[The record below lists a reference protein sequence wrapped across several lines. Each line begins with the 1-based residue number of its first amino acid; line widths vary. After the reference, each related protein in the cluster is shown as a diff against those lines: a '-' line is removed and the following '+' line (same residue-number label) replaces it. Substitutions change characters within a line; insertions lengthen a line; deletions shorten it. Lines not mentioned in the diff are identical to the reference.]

1 MTSKTIDCVDCGE
14 SVAYGRLSCP
24 ACGALLASV
33 AGAHRLPAWI
43 VTTPEQAVATVA
55 EPEGEPVVAPAAAVE
70 PAAEPEH
77 EPMADAEPEAVAEP
91 AAEPE
96 QVADPEA
103 VAEPEP
109 EPFAEPA
116 ADAEPAPERIAAA
129 VGTLPPPDPDP
140 SAPDPT
146 PWPPLGEHEAVLAP
160 RPYQGFAASAR
171 GTMSNQG
178 AGYRPPAFALS
189 AATAGGPAWPAGAV
203 PGGSGSLGARDE
215 ELDTE
220 KTDDAIEIDP
230 AARYVEIAGWFV
242 IVGAALS
249 ALGFLLPWSRVVI
262 GAAHTGG
269 YLDTWGLASPTH
281 VVALAGL
288 LVVLGLG
295 IIETRVPAWLRSG
308 VLGLAAG
315 SLLIGLVWPYV
326 VGPLG
331 ADVGRDGR
339 RARRAGARD
348 RRRGG
353 LMGDPSRV
361 GPPVRL
367 SARVPAEA
375 RNGPCYTARTTDRTG
390 LPDPG
395 PGPTEAVIQA
405 YGPDTPVDR

>member
-33 AGAHRLPAWI
+33 AGAHRPPAWI
-43 VTTPEQAVATVA
+43 VTAPGQAVVTVA
-55 EPEGEPVVAPAAAVE
+55 EPEPVVAIVPG
-70 PAAEPEH
+70 P
-77 EPMADAEPEAVAEP
+77 
-91 AAEPE
+91 
-96 QVADPEA
+96 
-103 VAEPEP
+103 EPEP
-109 EPFAEPA
+109 EPIAESEPVAEVEARAEADPGPDVEAEPP
-116 ADAEPAPERIAAA
+116 AEPAPEAAAAEPVAEHEPEAAAEPVAEPESEPEPIAEPAPEGIAAA
-129 VGTLPPPDPDP
+129 VGTPPPPDPDP
-140 SAPDPT
+140 SAPDQT
-146 PWPPLGEHEAVLAP
+146 PSPLGEQDAVLAP
-160 RPYQGFAASAR
+160 RPYQGFAASVR
-171 GTMSNQG
+171 GTMSSQG

-189 AATAGGPAWPAGAV
+189 AATAVGPAWPAGAAL
-203 PGGSGSLGARDE
+203 GGSASLGARDE
-215 ELDTE
+215 ERDIAT
-220 KTDDAIEIDP
+220 TDDATGIDP

-315 SLLIGLVWPYV
+315 SLLIGLAWPYV

-331 ADVGRDGR
+331 ADVGVMV
-339 RARRAGARD
+339 AAL
-348 RRRGG
+348 GG
-353 LMGDPSRV
+353 LALVIGGVVASWATRHASVDPSV
-361 GPPVRL
+361 
-367 SARVPAEA
+367 
-375 RNGPCYTARTTDRTG
+375 
-390 LPDPG
+390 
-395 PGPTEAVIQA
+395 
-405 YGPDTPVDR
+405 